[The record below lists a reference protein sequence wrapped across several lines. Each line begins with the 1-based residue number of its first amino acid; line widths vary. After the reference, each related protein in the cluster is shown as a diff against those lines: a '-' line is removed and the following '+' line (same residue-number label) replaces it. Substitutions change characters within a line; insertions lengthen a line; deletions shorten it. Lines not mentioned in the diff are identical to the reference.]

1 MRTKCIAI
9 WAAAVLTALPTCSWA
24 QRNPR
29 GKGEVNVGG
38 KTVSVDYGR
47 PSLRGRKVED
57 LLSQLGAGEA
67 WRLGADQ
74 STTFTSSGD
83 LSFGDVKVPK
93 GTYSL
98 WAEKQADNS
107 WKLVFNSQHGQ
118 WGVKSSGEANRD
130 PKLDIASVPLT
141 QSKADSP
148 AEQVTIGL
156 AKAGDGGSISILWGD
171 MKLSTS
177 FQ

>member
-1 MRTKCIAI
+1 MRTKCLAI
-9 WAAAVLTALPTCSWA
+9 WAAAVLTALPSCSFA

-29 GKGEVNVGG
+29 GKSEVTVSG

-47 PSLRGRKVED
+47 PSLRGRKVEEM
-57 LLSQLGAGEA
+57 LSQVGAGEV

-74 STTFTSSGD
+74 STTFVTSGE
-83 LSFGDVKVPK
+83 LSFGDVKVPQ

-98 WAEKQADNS
+98 WAQKQADNS
-107 WKLVFNSQHGQ
+107 WKLVFNKQHGQ
-118 WGVKSSGEANRD
+118 WGTQHD
-130 PKLDIASVPLT
+130 ASQDFAAVPLT
-141 QSKADSP
+141 ESKADGP

-156 AKAGDGGSISILWGD
+156 AKADKGGAITILWGD
-171 MKLSTS
+171 MKLLTN